1 MVMMMA
7 KQKNASAWTAAGSL
21 RAWLIAGSSSDRCL
35 LPRLRVARC
44 DRFETKNVAQRRRR
58 PDLEGSP
65 LSHPPSV
72 SLAKHTARPPAT
84 SEATATS
91 AGRTTALMWWGSVL
105 WKVKLARVCWVK
117 WRRFVAAS
125 QNAPPYMPASNRH
138 GSGAYRTLGWP
149 AWAVPR
155 DCWRWPW
162 GGKWEASPK
171 STTFTVRLVVRSTLS
186 LAHQCSES
194 VLEAWRWDVCLL
206 SQKKAPWQSSVNLFS
221 VTTEWSASQ
230 VLVWGPGGRPSNPAS
245 MPLPATA
252 LWLCR
257 QRGGPAEPRRR
268 VSAFPRSLKL
278 NSNWKKNE
286 TNHALLEGAFL
297 RGLIYKILHS
307 GSLLD
312 LQLSNAKILVL

>member
-1 MVMMMA
+1 METLNYNHCHSNPVAKLMYFWSSGPLQPAGLKLYCKQGVTIHNNPHVHSTRALSITQYVVSKHHQSYAALGTVWTMGMTVMVMMMA

-149 AWAVPR
+149 AW
-155 DCWRWPW
+155 
-162 GGKWEASPK
+162 GG
-171 STTFTVRLVVRSTLS
+171 
-186 LAHQCSES
+186 
-194 VLEAWRWDVCLL
+194 
-206 SQKKAPWQSSVNLFS
+206 
-221 VTTEWSASQ
+221 
-230 VLVWGPGGRPSNPAS
+230 
-245 MPLPATA
+245 AT
-252 LWLCR
+252 R
-257 QRGGPAEPRRR
+257 
-268 VSAFPRSLKL
+268 
-278 NSNWKKNE
+278 
-286 TNHALLEGAFL
+286 LLEVAVG
-297 RGLIYKILHS
+297 G
-307 GSLLD
+307 
-312 LQLSNAKILVL
+312 